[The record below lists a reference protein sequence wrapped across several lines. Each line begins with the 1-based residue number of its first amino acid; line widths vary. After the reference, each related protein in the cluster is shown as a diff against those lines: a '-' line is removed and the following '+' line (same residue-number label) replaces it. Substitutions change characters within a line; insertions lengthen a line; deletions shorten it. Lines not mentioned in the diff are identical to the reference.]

1 MSMEKEYSWVKG
13 LTKSVVAV
21 LLVGLPM
28 LVQVMPSEYAN
39 LTIGGLAVLLVN
51 YLKVKYQS

>member
-1 MSMEKEYSWVKG
+1 MEKEYSWVKG